1 MLSIICIF
9 LFFLFNE
16 NIIQLASSHRHTF
29 RPTAATPAAH
39 SSVLTFLAADGDD
52 GAAELQALVPVGI
65 DGPGRT
71 LHPGARLE
79 VDGVQ
84 RDHLGRGEEG
94 VHVHLSHG
102 AGDAVRPG
110 GGADE
115 PAVAGQSVVDV
126 LADAD

>member
-29 RPTAATPAAH
+29 RPTAAAH

-65 DGPGRT
+65 DGPGRA

-94 VHVHLSHG
+94 VHVHLPHG